1 MGTKIRPINLHTSV
15 DTHIQGLIDSSFV
28 QARSSGGTDSAA
40 TQAMI
45 DSSISF
51 QVDSAYVLARA
62 PAQDFLDS
70 SEAIALIDS
79 AYVLARA
86 PAGTDSSSIQAMID
100 SNFAHDITFGGAAG
114 TQAYTFDGSDVVLDS
129 SSAVFFDKSDKS
141 LKFGDN
147 YKAKFGASGDLE
159 IYHDTVNGNSV
170 IHDNGSGNL
179 RIRADD
185 FQVTNAAA
193 NANLIFAND
202 GTGEVKLYHNGSEKI
217 ATASGGIDVTGNIA
231 VSGTV
236 DGRDLATDG
245 TKLDGIAASATN
257 VSNTN
262 QLTNGAGFIT
272 ASSSDT
278 LTNKALTDPVVNDHL
293 DIVKSGTTGGMRIG
307 PSSGFAEIY
316 DIAIDSGDAGG
327 FTGLNFKMD
336 NNTIMSFSTGFSGQQ
351 IQLHQNVFMHTGKTI
366 EFEGSTDDGNH
377 TVLTVQDPTA
387 GRTVTLPNMTGRV
400 NELLI
405 TEGSM
410 NASSLVFN
418 SSTITT
424 EYSELRLVLSNCKP
438 SSQTGVYMRV
448 GSSNSGDGG
457 TNYGQAIYYSGYYGS
472 STSFGVSYVDH
483 DATYFIL
490 AEGYAQLGTGT
501 GQNGHFEITFLNP
514 NTSSHYKFFKINSQI
529 YSYYPM
535 LMGRYIDAAVWKSTA
550 AINYIQVYPGSGNLS
565 LAYKLYGTKN

>member
-1 MGTKIRPINLHTSV
+1 
-15 DTHIQGLIDSSFV
+15 
-28 QARSSGGTDSAA
+28 
-40 TQAMI
+40 
-45 DSSISF
+45 
-51 QVDSAYVLARA
+51 
-62 PAQDFLDS
+62 
-70 SEAIALIDS
+70 
-79 AYVLARA
+79 
-86 PAGTDSSSIQAMID
+86 
-100 SNFAHDITFGGAAG
+100 
-114 TQAYTFDGSDVVLDS
+114 
-129 SSAVFFDKSDKS
+129 
-141 LKFGDN
+141 
-147 YKAKFGASGDLE
+147 
-159 IYHDTVNGNSV
+159 
-170 IHDNGSGNL
+170 
-179 RIRADD
+179 
-185 FQVTNAAA
+185 
-193 NANLIFAND
+193 
-202 GTGEVKLYHNGSEKI
+202 
-217 ATASGGIDVTGNIA
+217 
-231 VSGTV
+231 
-236 DGRDLATDG
+236 
-245 TKLDGIAASATN
+245 
-257 VSNTN
+257 
-262 QLTNGAGFIT
+262 
-272 ASSSDT
+272 
-278 LTNKALTDPVVNDHL
+278 
-293 DIVKSGTTGGMRIG
+293 
-307 PSSGFAEIY
+307 
-316 DIAIDSGDAGG
+316 
-327 FTGLNFKMD
+327 
-336 NNTIMSFSTGFSGQQ
+336 
-351 IQLHQNVFMHTGKTI
+351 MHAGKTI

-550 AINYIQVYPGSGNLS
+550 AINYMQVYPGSGNLS
-565 LAYKLYGTKN
+565 CTYKLYGTRAY